1 MGDYYADDP
10 LEINRDEFVKERKFY
25 SFPNQIRE
33 TREEILPE
41 KPNINTD
48 NVDIDSTSPLNKLKI
63 PSFEK
68 HKSHIH

>member
-25 SFPNQIRE
+25 SFPNQVRE
-33 TREEILPE
+33 TIEEILPE

-48 NVDIDSTSPLNKLKI
+48 NIDIDSASPLNKLKI
-63 PSFEK
+63 PSF
-68 HKSHIH
+68 